1 MRNGRSNMI
10 TTLLQLMALPA
21 ACLLFAWLRAAG
33 VHSVTALL
41 HGVAVPAAIA
51 RPTLARSPHRPPSS
65 ALTLAASSPRIR
77 PARHVR
83 GARSG
88 SLPGGVA

>member
-1 MRNGRSNMI
+1 MI

-33 VHSVTALL
+33 VHSVAALL
-41 HGVAVPAAIA
+41 HGVAVLAAIA
-51 RPTLARSPHRPPSS
+51 RPTLARVSHRPPSR
-65 ALTLAASSPRIR
+65 ALTLALRMRRAK
-77 PARHVR
+77 HVR
-83 GARSG
+83 GAGSG